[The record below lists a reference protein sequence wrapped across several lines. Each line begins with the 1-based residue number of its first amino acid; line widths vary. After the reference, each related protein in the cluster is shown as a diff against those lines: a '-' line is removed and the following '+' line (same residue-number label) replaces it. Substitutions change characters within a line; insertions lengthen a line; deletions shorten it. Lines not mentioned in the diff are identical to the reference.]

1 MTHKLVPG
9 TKLPDVSVPQ
19 FGGGS
24 LQLNTPSEGKD
35 WRLIVVYRG
44 KHCGVCTLYLQDLKG
59 LVEELGTE
67 GVEVVAVSA
76 DTEAKAAVQLEKV
89 QPNFAVGYDL
99 SVDQMK
105 ELGLFMS
112 DPRSAQETD
121 APFSEPGLFVVD
133 KDGIIQLIDL
143 ANNPFMRPDL
153 TWFVKGIK
161 FVRNPEH
168 NYPIRG
174 TKIN

>member
-9 TKLPDVSVPQ
+9 SKLPDVSVPQ
-19 FGGGS
+19 FGGGT
-24 LQLNTPSEGKD
+24 LQLNKPSEGKD
-35 WRLIVVYRG
+35 WRLVIVYRG
-44 KHCGVCTLYLQDLKG
+44 KHCGVCTLYLQDLKD
-59 LVEELGTE
+59 LVEELASE
-67 GVEVVAVSA
+67 GVDVIAVSA

-89 QPNFAVGYDL
+89 KPNYPIGYDL
-99 SVDQMK
+99 SIDQMK
-105 ELGLFMS
+105 ELGLYMS

-133 KDGIIQLIDL
+133 QDGIIQLIDL

-161 FVRNPEH
+161 FVRNPE
-168 NYPIRG
+168 NDYPIRG
-174 TKIN
+174 TKVN